1 MKFVLYGNRDEIAT
15 SLVDISIYRLYL
27 FHFLA
32 LSHDTLLK
40 LMRFRCD
47 LIFCKR
53 RGDAKFANR
62 FFLNFDLFIFPSA
75 NHIFSIFRLDA
86 KLTCIRLSLLYID
99 NLKKFFYL
107 KIIKIIKKRFLYI
120 FQFLRNLKIKIF
132 VLLD

>member
-27 FHFLA
+27 FHFLT
-32 LSHDTLLK
+32 LSHDMLLK

-53 RGDAKFANR
+53 RDDAKFANR

-75 NHIFSIFRLDA
+75 SPMFGIFRCKTDSYSTFLVIY
-86 KLTCIRLSLLYID
+86 KLF
-99 NLKKFFYL
+99 KKIFLIFL
-107 KIIKIIKKRFLYI
+107 KIIKK
-120 FQFLRNLKIKIF
+120 KIF
-132 VLLD
+132 IYFSILQKSKD